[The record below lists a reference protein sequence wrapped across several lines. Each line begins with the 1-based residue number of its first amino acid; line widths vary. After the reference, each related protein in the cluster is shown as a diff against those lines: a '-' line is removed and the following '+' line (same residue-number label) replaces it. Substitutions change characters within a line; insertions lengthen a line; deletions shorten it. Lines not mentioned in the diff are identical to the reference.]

1 MMKKSIDKNLLVII
15 PTFYPHLE
23 DGGPIIS
30 LYNQLYDLH
39 KKINISVYTKTNTK
53 KYIKNNKNNFI
64 NY

>member
-30 LYNQLYDLH
+30 FITNFTIFI
-39 KKINISVYTKTNTK
+39 KK
-53 KYIKNNKNNFI
+53 
-64 NY
+64 